1 MAKELNEDT
10 GFNVSIKSLVGIGAA
25 MATVIS
31 MWFVLQADIDEAKK
45 LPEPLPPD
53 VTRMEFDMKDQL
65 IRQTIMTTQKDV
77 EELKDDMGRIEEK
90 LDKLIEKG
98 DNMKKFL
105 TIILLSI
112 SLNIISQIQVVQF
125 NANWNSAN
133 GVTWLN
139 KLTDCGTDQID
150 IVINKEAQS
159 KYKIIVVPTIVVF
172 NHGEEIK
179 RYQANIMMKMEA
191 KLEDVQNIIDETV
204 MESF

>member
-1 MAKELNEDT
+1 
-10 GFNVSIKSLVGIGAA
+10 V
-25 MATVIS
+25 
-31 MWFVLQADIDEAKK
+31 
-45 LPEPLPPD
+45 
-53 VTRMEFDMKDQL
+53 EFDMKDQL

-150 IVINKEAQS
+150 IVIN
-159 KYKIIVVPTIVVF
+159 
-172 NHGEEIK
+172 
-179 RYQANIMMKMEA
+179 
-191 KLEDVQNIIDETV
+191 
-204 MESF
+204 

>member
-1 MAKELNEDT
+1 
-10 GFNVSIKSLVGIGAA
+10 
-25 MATVIS
+25 
-31 MWFVLQADIDEAKK
+31 
-45 LPEPLPPD
+45 
-53 VTRMEFDMKDQL
+53 
-65 IRQTIMTTQKDV
+65 
-77 EELKDDMGRIEEK
+77 
-90 LDKLIEKG
+90 
-98 DNMKKFL
+98 MKKFL

-125 NANWNSAN
+125 NANWNNAN

-172 NHGEEIK
+172 NHGEEVK
-179 RYQANIMMKMEA
+179 RFQANIMMKMEA
-191 KLEDVQNIIDETV
+191 KLDDVQTIVDETV